1 MCPSIIDWL
10 RSKQSA
16 WLGVVAPLWGMLSV
30 LIAAWLSPWFD
41 WKTNAISDMG
51 VYSYGQTAAF
61 VLNSGLVIAGS
72 LTIIFTIGLW
82 SKIADHW
89 LERGG
94 TIVMGLTGLSLVGIG
109 VFPENFGRIHFL
121 VSVMFFVLAPVG
133 MWFFAGRF
141 LQEPARRQFGIA
153 ALLLSLVT
161 VVAWSLPWEGIA
173 IPEYLSALADSG
185 WVILLSW
192 SILKGDF

>member
-1 MCPSIIDWL
+1 MCSSIIDWL

-16 WLGVVAPLWGMLSV
+16 WLGVVAPLWGLFSV
-30 LIAAWLSPWFD
+30 LIAAWLSPWFN

-51 VYSYGQTAAF
+51 VYSSGQVAAF

-72 LTIIFTIGLW
+72 LTILFIIGLW

-109 VFPENFGRIHFL
+109 VVPENFGWIHFL
-121 VSVMFFVLAPVG
+121 VSVMFFMLAPVG

-141 LQEPARRQFGIA
+141 LQEHARKQFGMV

-161 VVAWSLPWEGIA
+161 VVAWNLPWDGIA
-173 IPEYLSALADSG
+173 IPEYLPALADSG

-192 SILKGDF
+192 SIIKGKF